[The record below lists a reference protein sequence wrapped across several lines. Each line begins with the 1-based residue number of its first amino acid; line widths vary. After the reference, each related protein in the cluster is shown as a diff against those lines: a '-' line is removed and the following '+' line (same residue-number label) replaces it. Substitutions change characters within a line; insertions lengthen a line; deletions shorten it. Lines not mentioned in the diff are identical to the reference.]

1 MKELSD
7 EEILQYLMTS
17 DLNENFRTEEYKFL
31 ILKFRDFYKI
41 LHGKHQLHKIQ
52 SDKIISEFESSNNI
66 LQNQISE
73 NEVQKNLAI
82 QALEAVPKQRKLTL
96 KERITGKITIRQ

>member
-31 ILKFRDFYKI
+31 IFKFRDFYKI

-52 SDKIISEFESSNNI
+52 SDKIISEFESSNRI

-82 QALEAVPKQRKLTL
+82 NALESIPKQRKLTF